1 MGWHAMGEA
10 GRLSEWLGECSPGAP
25 VCVRV
30 RFPDI
35 DWEVD
40 DWAFA
45 VSGSLDEP
53 VIEVTVH
60 GFDFDYPDVARRLK
74 AVADRLANYYSFVS

>member
-1 MGWHAMGEA
+1 MRGWHAACEA
-10 GRLSEWLGECSPGAP
+10 GRLSEWLGECDPGAQ

-30 RFPDI
+30 RFPDV

-45 VSGSLDEP
+45 VSGTADEP
-53 VIEVTVH
+53 VIEVTIH

-74 AVADRLANYYSFVS
+74 SAADRLACLNFVD